1 MTSDEGPMTND
12 KTALLLIAHG
22 SRQDEANAD
31 LVELVAEMRKRGDY
45 AVVEG
50 AYLELSEPT
59 IEEACARCVAQG
71 AERVVLLPYFL
82 SAGVHVRQDLTAM
95 REKLAKVNPG
105 VAFSLAEP
113 LGPHSLLLEIVAQRA
128 RQAR

>member
-1 MTSDEGPMTND
+1 MTKD

-31 LVELVAEMRKRGDY
+31 LVDLVAEMRKRGDY
-45 AVVEG
+45 AIVEG
-50 AYLELSEPT
+50 AYLELSAPT

-82 SAGVHVRQDLTAM
+82 SAGVHVRQDLTAIR
-95 REKLAKVNPG
+95 RELMDSHPG
-105 VAFSLAEP
+105 VQFSLAEP
-113 LGPHSLLLEIVAQRA
+113 LGPHPLLLEIVALRA
-128 RQAR
+128 REAK

>member
-1 MTSDEGPMTND
+1 MTKD

-31 LVELVAEMRKRGDY
+31 LSAIVAEMRKAGDY

-50 AYLELSEPT
+50 AYLELAEPT
-59 IEEACARCVAQG
+59 IEEASGRCVAQG

-82 SAGVHVRQDLTAM
+82 SAGVHVRQDLTAI
-95 REKLAKVNPG
+95 RRKLANHYPSVE
-105 VAFSLAEP
+105 FRLAEP
-113 LGPHSLLLEIVAQRA
+113 LGPHPLLLEIVAERA
-128 RQAR
+128 RQAT

>member
-1 MTSDEGPMTND
+1 MTTVE
-12 KTALLLIAHG
+12 TALLLIAHG

-31 LVELVAEMRKRGDY
+31 IVDLVNEMRKRGDY

-50 AYLELSEPT
+50 AFLELSTPT

-82 SAGVHVRQDLTAM
+82 SAGVHVRQDLTAI
-95 REKLAKVNPG
+95 RRKLMDSHPG
-105 VAFSLAEP
+105 VEFSLAEP
-113 LGPHSLLLEIVAQRA
+113 LGPHPLLLAIVAQRA
-128 RQAR
+128 GEAK